1 MSLLPEKFY
10 LDDFFDDF
18 VPMSRMP
25 RNDMKCYI
33 YEKGGRIHIDMDVP
47 GFNKDDVKIDLD
59 DGILTI
65 VATKHEEKEDKD
77 KNYYRKERTFGTFKR
92 QFNVGNVNED
102 SIEAHF
108 NNGVLKINFP
118 KEEQKQSKKFID
130 IK

>member
-10 LDDFFDDF
+10 LDDFFDEF

-25 RNDMKCYI
+25 RNDMKCDI

-77 KNYYRKERTFGTFKR
+77 KE
-92 QFNVGNVNED
+92 
-102 SIEAHF
+102 
-108 NNGVLKINFP
+108 
-118 KEEQKQSKKFID
+118 
-130 IK
+130 